1 MCLIIHQPKKLNLS
15 EQLLTDIYNRNS
27 DGLGIMYAEKG
38 KLRVHRS
45 LPKSAAEFIAAY
57 EAHGAGREI
66 VLHARMT
73 THGDT
78 DLDNCHPFAVTPR
91 VALAHNGI
99 LSFGNEWDKT
109 KSDTWHFVQRVIT
122 PAVAYDEALI
132 HDAAWQKYIGAVIG
146 SSNKFAMMDRHGQ
159 VSIIN
164 RDSGVEFLGAWWSN
178 TYAWPAAAYGCK
190 SNYSGYRDWDYGS
203 YGNYS
208 RYSGGRWDAHMGKW
222 VYDEDEADAEGDK
235 AQPSDSTATVVLTP
249 TPTPK
254 VKVKVKAKN
263 GSMLPIFRA
272 ARNCYVRG
280 QTLRWVHDA
289 PDKAERFLSA
299 VAGEMLWSQTRR
311 DHTVAAVRTDP
322 PTAAQAIEDWFD
334 NGYDCPDEHDT
345 AAAWW
350 KAAAQEAAEE
360 DAARAEAAEQE
371 AAEQEAA
378 EQEAAEQE
386 AAEQEAAEQEAA
398 EQQPAEQQPAEQQ
411 PAEQQ
416 PAEQPAEQEAAE
428 QQPAEQEAA
437 EQQPAEQQPAEQQPA
452 EQQPAEQPLDLGFL
466 ERAHRFAEN
475 LEMDAYLAAE
485 LVDELRAMTRD
496 TLDSSAIQEAQ
507 RRAVDLADGIAR
519 SHGMVARL
527 QASRLLSVGGTI
539 AALEGAADEADQPAQ
554 DLLDILDAL
563 SGTAAYPKSAAT
575 GTALSRAH

>member
-1 MCLIIHQPKKLNLS
+1 MCLIIHQPKKLDLS
-15 EQLLTDIYNRNS
+15 EQLLTDIYTRNS

-38 KLRVHRS
+38 KLRVHRF

-66 VLHARMT
+66 ILHARMT

-78 DLDNCHPFAVTPR
+78 NLDNCHPFTVTPR

-99 LSFGNEWDKT
+99 LSFGNDWDKT

-146 SSNKFAMMDRHGQ
+146 NSNKFAMMDRHGQ

-190 SNYSGYRDWDYGS
+190 SNYSGYRDRDWDYGSYGS

-208 RYSGGRWDAHMGKW
+208 RYSGGRWDARLGKW
-222 VYDEDEADAEGDK
+222 VDEDETESEGDK
-235 AQPSDSTATVVLTP
+235 AQSSDSTAMVVL

-254 VKVKVKAKN
+254 VKVKVKAKG

-289 PDKAERFLSA
+289 PDKAERFLTA
-299 VAGEMLWSQTRR
+299 VAGEMLWSPTRR

-334 NGYDCPDEHDT
+334 NGHECPDEHDT

-360 DAARAEAAEQE
+360 DAARAEAAQPQP
-371 AAEQEAA
+371 AEPQPA
-378 EQEAAEQE
+378 EP
-386 AAEQEAAEQEAA
+386 
-398 EQQPAEQQPAEQQ
+398 QPAEQGPRNLGELLDQER
-411 PAEQQ
+411 
-416 PAEQPAEQEAAE
+416 EAA
-428 QQPAEQEAA
+428 AE
-437 EQQPAEQQPAEQQPA
+437 P
-452 EQQPAEQPLDLGFL
+452 PLDLDYL
-466 ERAHRFAEN
+466 ERAHRFAED
-475 LEMDAYLAAE
+475 LEMGAYLAAE
-485 LVDELRAMTRD
+485 LVAEFDCMSRD
-496 TLDSSAIQEAQ
+496 KWDQSAVHEAQ
-507 RRAVDLADGIAR
+507 RRAVDLADGIAQA
-519 SHGMVARL
+519 HGMVARL
-527 QASRLLSVGGTI
+527 QASHLLSVEGTI
-539 AALEGAADEADQPAQ
+539 AALEGAADEADQPVQ

-563 SGTAAYPKSAAT
+563 SGTAAYPKAAAR
-575 GTALSRAH
+575 GEALARTH